1 RPQQA
6 RTATGIVKWKSGLI
20 ELDCQ
25 LTTGVI
31 CTRPQQARTA
41 TGIVKWKSGLIEL
54 DCQLTTR

>member
-1 RPQQA
+1 PQQA

-41 TGIVKWKSGLIEL
+41 TGIVKWKFRPNKL
-54 DCQLTTR
+54 DCRLTTR